1 MPKNKNSKSFEIA
14 LSGIACAITVIFLS
28 LGILSGWLLATG
40 YFVGII
46 ALMLPLSKRFYLGGF
61 LAYLGAC
68 ILTVIIGAAAKF
80 WDMVPFVMFFGLHPI
95 VNSLQLKFR
104 KSDKRFCIKDAVW
117 FIIKALW
124 FDATLI
130 AAYYLIYDGVL
141 GGSLF
146 PEELY
151 NTVNRYIYLFIFTLG
166 TVGFVVYDFLIFRCQ
181 RAINYFIGKIKR

>member
-1 MPKNKNSKSFEIA
+1 MPKNKNSRSFEIA

-40 YFVGII
+40 YFIGII

-68 ILTVIIGAAAKF
+68 ILTVVMGAAAKF
-80 WDMVPFVMFFGLHPI
+80 WDMVPFAMFFGLHPLVNCIQTGLFKKIKSKI
-95 VNSLQLKFR
+95 VRWLP
-104 KSDKRFCIKDAVW
+104 W
-117 FIIKALW
+117 FIVKALW

-130 AAYYLIYDGVL
+130 VGYYLVYDGVL

-146 PEELY
+146 PQQVY
-151 NTVNRYIYLFIFTLG
+151 DAVNQYLVLIAFTLG
-166 TVGFVVYDFLIFRCQ
+166 TAVFAVYDFLVLRCQ
-181 RAINYFIGKIKR
+181 RVVNYFIGKVRR